1 MGGPV
6 GTLISSAGEGTGR
19 HRFSMSNPLPN
30 SPVVI
35 DDPEGESKG
44 LVG

>member
-6 GTLISSAGEGTGR
+6 GTLISSAEEGTGK
-19 HRFSMSNPLPN
+19 HRSSMSDPLPN

-35 DDPEGESKG
+35 ENPEGESKG